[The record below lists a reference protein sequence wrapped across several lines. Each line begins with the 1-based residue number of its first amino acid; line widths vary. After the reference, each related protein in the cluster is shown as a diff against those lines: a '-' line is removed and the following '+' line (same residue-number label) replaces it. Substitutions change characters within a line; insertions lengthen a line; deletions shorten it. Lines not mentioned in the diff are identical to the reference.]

1 MISEQA
7 RRGVSLIFT
16 KAATNNLTVAPSDQI
31 QIERLDGHGLVM
43 PSEKHIVV
51 LSIASYVFRLLTIF
65 HVDID
70 AATEAYFT
78 RSGAA
83 GAFGDC
89 FGEIGNRCCG
99 AMNREL
105 GRYFQHLGM
114 STPAMLDAQCL
125 PFLAE
130 LKPTYL
136 DHHRI
141 RINDTL
147 TLHAT
152 LCLRAYA
159 PIDFNV
165 DHQAAPETT
174 GELELF

>member
-7 RRGVSLIFT
+7 RRGVNLIFT
-16 KAATNNLTVAPSDQI
+16 KAAANNLALAPSDKI
-31 QIERLDGHGLVM
+31 EIERLDGHGLVM
-43 PSEKHIVV
+43 PPEKNILV
-51 LSIASYVFRLLTIF
+51 LTIASYVFRLLTIF
-65 HVDID
+65 HVNTD

-78 RSGAA
+78 RSGTA
-83 GAFGDC
+83 GEFGDC

-114 STPAMLDAQCL
+114 STPTMLDAQCL

-130 LKPTYL
+130 LKPTCL
-136 DHHRI
+136 AHHRI
-141 RINDTL
+141 RINDML

-165 DHQAAPETT
+165 DHQAAPEAT

>member
-7 RRGVSLIFT
+7 RRGVNLIFT

-136 DHHRI
+136 DHQRI

>member
-7 RRGVSLIFT
+7 RRGVNLIFT
-16 KAATNNLTVAPSDQI
+16 NAATSNLAVAPSDQV
-31 QIERLDGHGLVM
+31 QIERLDDHGLAM
-43 PSEKHIVV
+43 PPERNIVV
-51 LSIASYVFRLLTIF
+51 LTIASYVFRLLTIF
-65 HVDID
+65 HVNTD

-83 GAFGDC
+83 GEFGDC

-105 GRYFQHLGM
+105 GRHFRHLGM
-114 STPAMLDAQCL
+114 STPTMLEAECL

-130 LKPTYL
+130 LKPTFL
-136 DHHRI
+136 AQHRI

-147 TLHAT
+147 VLHAT